1 MIEIDRY
8 RLSGSSE
15 WVKMGAFRPEKENE
29 DLPDYGLR
37 LAQKKV
43 GPRQTAEGLREG
55 ERCPWSIPRPLR
67 EPFLG
72 LRLLVLPP
80 NGSFLRA

>member
-1 MIEIDRY
+1 MIGTICD
-8 RLSGSSE
+8 RLSEDSE
-15 WVKMGAFRPEKENE
+15 RMKMGAFRLEKENE

-55 ERCPWSIPRPLR
+55 ERCSWSIPRPLR

-72 LRLLVLPP
+72 LQLLVLPP

>member
-1 MIEIDRY
+1 ME
-8 RLSGSSE
+8 
-15 WVKMGAFRPEKENE
+15 AFRPEKENE

-37 LAQKKV
+37 LAQKKA
-43 GPRQTAEGLREG
+43 GPRQTADGLREDK
-55 ERCPWSIPRPLR
+55 RCPWSTPRPLR

-72 LRLLVLPP
+72 LRLLVLLP

>member
-1 MIEIDRY
+1 MIEIVGLI
-8 RLSGSSE
+8 LSGSSE
-15 WVKMGAFRPEKENE
+15 WVRIGAFRPEKENE

-43 GPRQTAEGLREG
+43 GPRQTVEGLREV

-67 EPFLG
+67 KPFFG